1 MTEPSSEAARRAA
14 REILGEPRFGG
25 DGGGSFVDDALDAI
39 LKPIEKAIDWLRGLG
54 LGDSIDLGI
63 PIPFWLIVLGAAAAL
78 LVLGARA
85 RRRRAARDDVSARG
99 LGIAAGTDPAELERL
114 ADRAEADGDAALAV
128 RLRFRAGVLRLAAT
142 GALRLRPSTTA
153 REVAPDLASPEMDGI
168 VDRFER
174 ISDGGER
181 ATPDDARG
189 SRERWGRL
197 TAAVRS

>member
-153 REVAPDLASPEMDGI
+153 REVATDLASPEMDWI

-174 ISDGGER
+174 ISYGR
-181 ATPDDARG
+181 AGHADDARG

>member
-153 REVAPDLASPEMDGI
+153 REVATDLASPEMDWI

-174 ISDGGER
+174 ISYGGER

>member
-1 MTEPSSEAARRAA
+1 MS
-14 REILGEPRFGG
+14 
-25 DGGGSFVDDALDAI
+25 
-39 LKPIEKAIDWLRGLG
+39 
-54 LGDSIDLGI
+54 
-63 PIPFWLIVLGAAAAL
+63 GAAL
-78 LVLGARA
+78 P
-85 RRRRAARDDVSARG
+85 RAARDDVSARG

-153 REVAPDLASPEMDGI
+153 REVATDLASPEMDWI

-174 ISDGGER
+174 ISYGGER